1 MDDKLD
7 KQQQRINEIL
17 SRMEEDISNLEDGF
31 SGLSDNIKLL
41 KQDFSEFMNL
51 AAETIA
57 DKINDH
63 EKGKDNNQ
71 KRSNQ

>member
-1 MDDKLD
+1 MGLISLINNSKE
-7 KQQQRINEIL
+7 INEIL

-51 AAETIA
+51 AAE
-57 DKINDH
+57 NL
-63 EKGKDNNQ
+63 NCRQN
-71 KRSNQ
+71 